1 LLSLILA
8 GQRQIYN
15 YFAAFSNVFSAI
27 LNEFLNYFH
36 ICFNYVTSVQ
46 KQKSPLRSFLFAVG
60 GEVSAEHPSGMG
72 LIQLS
77 AEAETG

>member
-1 LLSLILA
+1 M
-8 GQRQIYN
+8 
-15 YFAAFSNVFSAI
+15 FSKDFSAI

-36 ICFNYVTSVQ
+36 ICFNSVTSVH
-46 KQKSPLRSFLFAVG
+46 KQKSPLRGFLFATG
-60 GEVSAEHPSGMG
+60 REVSAEHPSGMW

>member
-1 LLSLILA
+1 M
-8 GQRQIYN
+8 
-15 YFAAFSNVFSAI
+15 FSKDFSAI

-36 ICFNYVTSVQ
+36 ICFNSVTSVH
-46 KQKSPLRSFLFAVG
+46 KQKKAPCGAFLFAAG
-60 GEVSAEHPSGMG
+60 REVSVEHPSGMW